1 MANMKK
7 FLDLQANMRNEQQD
21 LGKYTRD
28 LLNWSGQIKEK
39 DEFLRKQE
47 SVEDKTWLEPRK
59 ETPHPGYGKIDGSKN
74 SPRKSDSTP
83 KPETPNK
90 SYVKTTPAP
99 RSQADWDKFNVDEA
113 LEEVENEHVVE
124 KEEPV
129 SLIKQKEKLA
139 LEKKVAGNEFLK
151 LGEFEKSLSEY
162 TEGMNLDPAIPEIP
176 ANRGWAYFKLGRY
189 PEAEQD
195 FSLALTLNPTYQKVI
210 KRRAKV
216 RIVIGKVSSAENDL
230 KRALKLDS
238 KDKEAKQMLEKLLN
252 PSKPVKKLSVGDV
265 IKPIKKPVNVD
276 LESYAMTNIA
286 IDFEK
291 ETVKVA
297 PKKNEQKKKVAEV
310 VEGKIETQTKRNLW
324 DIPMHCPKELQ
335 RESSQENISVSKPE
349 SKPEPKPEPALKSK
363 PEIKQEIS
371 KKSIPTPKIQKI
383 ITPASLKPTKNL
395 PIPNQPKTTSEF
407 LFAIESLS
415 QNYQPVDTATYLLK
429 IENINK
435 FLNDQIEA
443 EHAVTIIISFL
454 SVDVSSEAKQF
465 LTTFSKLDR
474 LDMLMMMHDEEE
486 DIEKIEQVE
495 EKFGVK
501 FL

>member
-47 SVEDKTWLEPRK
+47 SVDDKTWLEPRK
-59 ETPHPGYGKIDGSKN
+59 ETPHPGYGKGEGKTAQKLPKN
-74 SPRKSDSTP
+74 SPEKTDSSLKS
-83 KPETPNK
+83 ETKK

-99 RSQADWDKFNVDEA
+99 RSQSDWDKFNIDEA
-113 LEEVENEHVVE
+113 LEEVESENVVE

-139 LEKKVAGNEFLK
+139 LEKKAAGNEFLK

-238 KDKEAKQMLEKLLN
+238 KDKEAKQMLDKLLN
-252 PSKPVKKLSVGDV
+252 PSKPVKKLCVGDL
-265 IKPIKKPVNVD
+265 IKPIKKPANID
-276 LESYAMTNIA
+276 LESYSA
-286 IDFEK
+286 F
-291 ETVKVA
+291 
-297 PKKNEQKKKVAEV
+297 
-310 VEGKIETQTKRNLW
+310 
-324 DIPMHCPKELQ
+324 
-335 RESSQENISVSKPE
+335 
-349 SKPEPKPEPALKSK
+349 
-363 PEIKQEIS
+363 
-371 KKSIPTPKIQKI
+371 
-383 ITPASLKPTKNL
+383 
-395 PIPNQPKTTSEF
+395 
-407 LFAIESLS
+407 
-415 QNYQPVDTATYLLK
+415 
-429 IENINK
+429 
-435 FLNDQIEA
+435 
-443 EHAVTIIISFL
+443 
-454 SVDVSSEAKQF
+454 
-465 LTTFSKLDR
+465 
-474 LDMLMMMHDEEE
+474 
-486 DIEKIEQVE
+486 
-495 EKFGVK
+495 EKFGSTAEIW
-501 FL
+501 